1 MPSMEIKE
9 KFSQDEKKVG
19 ENIVNPGLTD
29 RTNQP
34 MKKPV
39 VIMSDKYQPNF
50 TCKHIEDNAVQFI
63 FQVDEETL
71 SFGTLKKKD
80 TIVQQNAK
88 ATKDLIDCDEK
99 FLEDLTK
106 DESIAGILKTE
117 KLNAIDRLR
126 ERKNLP

>member
-1 MPSMEIKE
+1 MPSMDIKE

-19 ENIVNPGLTD
+19 ENIVIPGLTD

-63 FQVDEETL
+63 FQVDEETSAKAIQL
-71 SFGTLKKKD
+71 DISANELKLDSPNYELHEKFNDFSIDESTVKAKFSKKAGTLTL
-80 TIVQQNAK
+80 TIQ
-88 ATKDLIDCDEK
+88 
-99 FLEDLTK
+99 
-106 DESIAGILKTE
+106 
-117 KLNAIDRLR
+117 
-126 ERKNLP
+126 KN

>member
-1 MPSMEIKE
+1 MPSMDIKE

-19 ENIVNPGLTD
+19 ENIVIPGLTD

-63 FQVDEETL
+63 FQVDEETSAKAIKL
-71 SFGTLKKKD
+71 DISANELKLDSPNYELHEKFKDFSIDESTVKAKFSKKAGTLTL
-80 TIVQQNAK
+80 TIQ
-88 ATKDLIDCDEK
+88 
-99 FLEDLTK
+99 
-106 DESIAGILKTE
+106 
-117 KLNAIDRLR
+117 
-126 ERKNLP
+126 KN